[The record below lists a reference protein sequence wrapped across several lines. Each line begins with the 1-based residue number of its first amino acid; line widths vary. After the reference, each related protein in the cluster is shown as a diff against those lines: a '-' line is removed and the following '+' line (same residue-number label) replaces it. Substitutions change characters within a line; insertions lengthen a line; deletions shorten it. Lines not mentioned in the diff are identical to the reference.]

1 MSPRQP
7 RGWRGQ
13 RCFKRQCRR
22 RRNING
28 NGVGLNVNA
37 NGSSSNGKIDPIAA
51 ALAANDDVTYFAQ
64 TNFRN
69 ERRSFGIKREDRTKH
84 MYVIGKTGMGK
95 TTVEENMAIQDIQ
108 RGEGV
113 GIVDP
118 HGQFAEKMLSFVP
131 ENRIKDVVYF
141 CPHDTDWP
149 MAFNVMEDVGIEQR
163 HLVASGLMGVF
174 KKLWPDVWSA
184 RMEYIL
190 NNAILAL
197 LEYPNS
203 TLLGINRMLADKDYR
218 KVVVSKITDPVVKA
232 FWEQEFAKY
241 TERFAAE
248 ATPAIQNKVG
258 QFTANP
264 LIRNIIGQ
272 PKSSF
277 DIRKIM
283 DEKKILI
290 MNLSK
295 GRIGESNSQL
305 IGAMLITKIY
315 LAAMSRVNV
324 PERERSDFYLYVD
337 EFQNFATESFKDI
350 LSEARK
356 YRLNLILAHQYVTQM
371 DETVRDAVFG
381 NVGTLV
387 VFRVGAFDAEVLEV
401 EFAPEF
407 MATDIV
413 NLGFA
418 SIYLKLMINGIAS
431 RPFSAL
437 TLPPIPM
444 PEKSYVDEIVKFS
457 RDTYGTPKEEV
468 EKKIAEWH
476 APIIK
481 PASPPKAE
489 AAGEGPAGILA
500 KEEVREMPFSAFD
513 NAPQLYDAVCS
524 SCGISTKV
532 PFKPDQRRP
541 IYCKDC
547 KVKYLSKESA
557 SPALRRSEPLALQQP
572 SVSTRIREGEAADR
586 SEPRANRPLPKPQ
599 PSFRPPALSF
609 RGRPSFEEGEIVQKS
624 FEPEK
629 RISLEQ
635 LKSPAEKKKLKVAP
649 DLDGLREVLEKT
661 LDQASVQAKEIKKVE
676 QEVKKVEQEVK
687 KAEQEI
693 QNGNIREKDSEARR
707 EH

>member
-1 MSPRQP
+1 
-7 RGWRGQ
+7 
-13 RCFKRQCRR
+13 
-22 RRNING
+22 
-28 NGVGLNVNA
+28 
-37 NGSSSNGKIDPIAA
+37 
-51 ALAANDDVTYFAQ
+51 
-64 TNFRN
+64 
-69 ERRSFGIKREDRTKH
+69 
-84 MYVIGKTGMGK
+84 
-95 TTVEENMAIQDIQ
+95 
-108 RGEGV
+108 
-113 GIVDP
+113 
-118 HGQFAEKMLSFVP
+118 
-131 ENRIKDVVYF
+131 
-141 CPHDTDWP
+141 
-149 MAFNVMEDVGIEQR
+149 MAFNVMEDVGVEQR

-218 KVVVSKITDPVVKA
+218 KAVVSNITDPVVKA

-295 GRIGESNSQL
+295 GRVGESNSQL

-315 LAAMSRVNV
+315 LSAMSRVNV
-324 PERERSDFYLYVD
+324 PESERADFYLYVD

-356 YRLNLILAHQYVTQM
+356 YRLDLILAHQYVAQM

-387 VFRVGAFDAEVLEV
+387 VFRVGAYDAEALEV

-407 MATDIV
+407 TAQDIV

-418 SIYLKLMINGIAS
+418 SVYLKLMINGVAS

-444 PEKSYVDEIVKFS
+444 PEKSYKEEIIEFS
-457 RDTYGTPKEEV
+457 RKKYATPKEEV
-468 EKKIAEWH
+468 EKMISEWH
-476 APIIK
+476 APILK
-481 PASPPKAE
+481 PASAGQNRNSGGKA
-489 AAGEGPAGILA
+489 
-500 KEEVREMPFSAFD
+500 
-513 NAPQLYDAVCS
+513 
-524 SCGISTKV
+524 
-532 PFKPDQRRP
+532 
-541 IYCKDC
+541 
-547 KVKYLSKESA
+547 
-557 SPALRRSEPLALQQP
+557 
-572 SVSTRIREGEAADR
+572 
-586 SEPRANRPLPKPQ
+586 
-599 PSFRPPALSF
+599 
-609 RGRPSFEEGEIVQKS
+609 GRYSRKR
-624 FEPEK
+624 
-629 RISLEQ
+629 RISGNAVFC
-635 LKSPAEKKKLKVAP
+635 SC
-649 DLDGLREVLEKT
+649 RR
-661 LDQASVQAKEIKKVE
+661 ASIV
-676 QEVKKVEQEVK
+676 
-687 KAEQEI
+687 
-693 QNGNIREKDSEARR
+693 
-707 EH
+707 

>member
-1 MSPRQP
+1 MIRFMAEEIKNNINGS
-7 RGWRGQ
+7 GGYLG
-13 RCFKRQCRR
+13 
-22 RRNING
+22 ING
-28 NGVGLNVNA
+28 NGK
-37 NGSSSNGKIDPIAA
+37 NG
-51 ALAANDDVTYFAQ
+51 NDDVNYFAQ
-64 TNFRN
+64 TNFRS
-69 ERRSFGIKREDRTKH
+69 ERRSFGIKRNDRTKH
-84 MYVIGKTGMGK
+84 VYIVGKTGMGK
-95 TTVEENMAIQDIQ
+95 TTVLENMTIQDIQ

-118 HGQFAEKMLSFVP
+118 HGQFAEKMLDFVP
-131 ENRIKDVVYF
+131 RERLKDVVYF

-149 MAFNVMEDVGIEQR
+149 MAFNVMEDVGVEQR

-218 KVVVSKITDPVVKA
+218 RAVVSNITDPVVKA

-295 GRIGESNSQL
+295 GRVGESNSQL

-324 PERERSDFYLYVD
+324 PESERSDFYLYVD

-356 YRLNLILAHQYVTQM
+356 YRLDLILAHQYVAQM

-387 VFRVGAFDAEVLEV
+387 VFRVGAYDAEALEV

-407 MATDIV
+407 TAQDIV

-418 SIYLKLMINGIAS
+418 SVYLKLMINGVAS

-444 PEKSYVDEIVKFS
+444 PEKSYKEEIIEFS
-457 RDTYGTPKEEV
+457 RKTYATPKEEV
-468 EKKIAEWH
+468 EKMISEWH
-476 APIIK
+476 APILK
-481 PASPPKAE
+481 PAPPPRVE
-489 AAGEGPAGILA
+489 AAGEKPAGIPA
-500 KEEVREMPFSAFD
+500 KEEVRQAQSYSVAEG
-513 NAPQLYDAVCS
+513 PQLYDVTCS
-524 SCGISTKV
+524 GCGISTKV
-532 PFKPDQRRP
+532 PFKPDGKRP
-541 IYCKDC
+541 VYCKDC
-547 KVKYLSKESA
+547 KEKYLNKVNIA
-557 SPALRRSEPLALQQP
+557 PLAFKPVFKSAPFAKGAP
-572 SVSTRIREGEAADR
+572 SLREGEIA
-586 SEPRANRPLPKPQ
+586 
-599 PSFRPPALSF
+599 
-609 RGRPSFEEGEIVQKS
+609 QKGVS
-624 FEPEK
+624 SQ
-629 RISLEQ
+629 RLSLEE
-635 LKSPAEKKKLKVAP
+635 LRPKAPAPARETRPATAAFKKKDKAAP
-649 DLDGLREVLEKT
+649 DLAGLREALGSITEEPKEEKIESSKKPEEPPKNGGT
-661 LDQASVQAKEIKKVE
+661 LKPGDSIKF
-676 QEVKKVEQEVK
+676 
-687 KAEQEI
+687 
-693 QNGNIREKDSEARR
+693 
-707 EH
+707 

>member
-1 MSPRQP
+1 MAENESVKNNEGPSDED
-7 RGWRGQ
+7 
-13 RCFKRQCRR
+13 
-22 RRNING
+22 I
-28 NGVGLNVNA
+28 
-37 NGSSSNGKIDPIAA
+37 
-51 ALAANDDVTYFAQ
+51 TYFAQ

-69 ERRSFGIKREDRTKH
+69 ERRSFGIKRKDRNKH
-84 MYVIGKTGMGK
+84 SYIIGKTGMGK
-95 TTVEENMAIQDIQ
+95 TTVLENMAIQDIQ

-118 HGQFAEKMLSFVP
+118 HGSFAEKMLDFVP
-131 ENRIKDVVYF
+131 QERIKDVVYF
-141 CPHDTDWP
+141 CPHDIDWP
-149 MAFNVMEDVGIEQR
+149 MAFNVMEDVGVEQR

-197 LEYPNS
+197 LEYPDS

-218 KVVVSKITDPVVKA
+218 RVVVSNITDPVVKA

-241 TERFAAE
+241 TERFATE

-315 LAAMSRVNV
+315 LGAMSRVDV
-324 PERERSDFYLYVD
+324 PESQRADFYLYVD

-356 YRLNLILAHQYVTQM
+356 YRLNLILAHQYIAQM

-381 NVGTLV
+381 NVGTLTI
-387 VFRVGAFDAEVLEV
+387 FRVGAFDAEVLET
-401 EFAPEF
+401 ELAPEF
-407 MATDIV
+407 TAQDIV

-418 SIYLKLMINGIAS
+418 SVYLKLMINGVAS

-437 TLPPIPM
+437 TLPPIPL
-444 PEKSYVDEIVKFS
+444 PEKSNVDEIIKFS
-457 RDTYGTPKEEV
+457 REKYASPKEDV
-468 EKKIAEWH
+468 EKRITEWH
-476 APIIK
+476 APVK
-481 PASPPKAE
+481 PPERPLRPEMPRGELSGSEKIFEPFPKRE
-489 AAGEGPAGILA
+489 EAGERRERPS
-500 KEEVREMPFSAFD
+500 EEIQLFD
-513 NAPQLYDAVCS
+513 AICS
-524 SCGISTKV
+524 SCGIETKV
-532 PFKPDQRRP
+532 PFKPDNKRP

-547 KVKYLSKESA
+547 KVKYLTKEGGENKNVPPLPFQKSA
-557 SPALRRSEPLALQQP
+557 SRSTPAYIEPPRRRMP
-572 SVSTRIREGEAADR
+572 SL
-586 SEPRANRPLPKPQ
+586 N
-599 PSFRPPALSF
+599 
-609 RGRPSFEEGEIVQKS
+609 EGEIVQRDLTS
-624 FEPEK
+624 E
-629 RISLEQ
+629 RISLES
-635 LKSPAEKKKLKVAP
+635 LKKSQPAERPSASFETRRKPKVPPDLFGLRKVLDETLEKVA
-649 DLDGLREVLEKT
+649 
-661 LDQASVQAKEIKKVE
+661 
-676 QEVKKVEQEVK
+676 
-687 KAEQEI
+687 
-693 QNGNIREKDSEARR
+693 SEAPMSDSKIDNN
-707 EH
+707 EAGKVVSEKPATENSGDNAKKILKPGESIKF